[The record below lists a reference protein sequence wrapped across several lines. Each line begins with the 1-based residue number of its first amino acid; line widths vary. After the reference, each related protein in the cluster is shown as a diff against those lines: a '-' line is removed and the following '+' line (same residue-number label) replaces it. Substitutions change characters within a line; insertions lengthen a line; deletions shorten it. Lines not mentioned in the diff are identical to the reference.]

1 MAYDYALKQLDE
13 EAATI
18 EDGTHPELVARVKVL
33 DDTRDARARAPRP
46 AQRYLPRRSNGARAA
61 PSPNCPPEPRPPA
74 QIARATRD
82 YEAELATLDRLH
94 DHEIEVSGRE
104 MRRRLDAAE
113 EKIVDQLASAKAR
126 AEGIEDPTRVH
137 ATRNLRSR
145 DAKDDERGPR
155 RCAARTR
162 GPQTPATL
170 LLDQGLTEAEML
182 DDFVAIA
189 SAVQAQ
195 GEPVANG
202 GTKRKKDEAE

>member
-1 MAYDYALKQLDE
+1 MV
-13 EAATI
+13 
-18 EDGTHPELVARVKVL
+18 GTTYS
-33 DDTRDARARAPRP
+33 D
-46 AQRYLPRRSNGARAA
+46 
-61 PSPNCPPEPRPPA
+61 

-155 RCAARTR
+155 RGAARTR

>member
-1 MAYDYALKQLDE
+1 MGEPQNGHISVKVSKEKLERQVMAYDYALKQLDE

-33 DDTRDARARAPRP
+33 DDTRDAR
-46 AQRYLPRRSNGARAA
+46 
-61 PSPNCPPEPRPPA
+61 
-74 QIARATRD
+74 IARATRD

-155 RCAARTR
+155 RGAARTR

>member
-1 MAYDYALKQLDE
+1 
-13 EAATI
+13 
-18 EDGTHPELVARVKVL
+18 
-33 DDTRDARARAPRP
+33 
-46 AQRYLPRRSNGARAA
+46 
-61 PSPNCPPEPRPPA
+61 
-74 QIARATRD
+74 
-82 YEAELATLDRLH
+82 
-94 DHEIEVSGRE
+94 

-155 RCAARTR
+155 RGAARTR